1 MTRKEKLLRASFR
14 LERYQGKYRVEVLD
28 TTNGHWYVVASGFKT
43 FFSSIAYCRQF
54 VTGEPNKKEVKV
66 L

>member
-1 MTRKEKLLRASFR
+1 MTPEEKLHRASFR

-43 FFSSIAYCRQF
+43 FAQAVAYCNQF
-54 VTGEPNKKEVKV
+54 VTDEQ
-66 L
+66 

>member
-1 MTRKEKLLRASFR
+1 MTREEKLHRASFR

-43 FFSSIAYCRQF
+43 FTQAAAYCNQF
-54 VTGEPNKKEVKV
+54 VTDEQ
-66 L
+66 